1 MTLFAKLNHFIPLY
15 IFNCKLFIYSL
26 SEQNTIVNYD
36 SETDKFSTFFDNFK
50 KELKPKFN
58 KDTLNFAKEFNKLG
72 DNAKSQNL
80 DILISQF
87 KEVDSSVIDMAK
99 SVQNGSMEMDDFK
112 AKTLDATTASSKF
125 SRMAKTA
132 GTALKS
138 IGATA
143 LNMFGGVVIAE
154 VLSMAIKG
162 IYDFIHA
169 EEIAIEKGHE
179 AQDKIQESFTSYNQ
193 KVDSIKSLGQKFGD
207 DTAAIKTTSDAIEST
222 CYRTSERTIIPLTRV
237 HYLISICK
245 YLITALILL

>member
-36 SETDKFSTFFDNFK
+36 SETDKFSTFFDNFN

-143 LNMFGGVVIAE
+143 LNMFGGFLIAE
-154 VLSMAIKG
+154 GISLAIKG
-162 IYDFIHA
+162 IYNLVNADK
-169 EEIAIEKGHE
+169 IAIENGQKAQQEIKEVFDTYNGKVDTIKTLGKKF
-179 AQDKIQESFTSYNQ
+179 AQDA
-193 KVDSIKSLGQKFGD
+193 DSIK
-207 DTAAIKTTSDAIEST
+207 TTGDAIESM
-222 CYRTSERTIIPLTRV
+222 YVVERVREQIFPHLFN
-237 HYLISICK
+237 IS
-245 YLITALILL
+245 LPH

>member
-72 DNAKSQNL
+72 NDS
-80 DILISQF
+80 DIDKIASRF
-87 KEVDSSVIDMAK
+87 KEVDSNVIDMAK

-132 GTALKS
+132 GAALKS

-143 LNMFGGVVIAE
+143 LNMFGGFLIAE
-154 VLSMAIKG
+154 GILYHFLSISVSHF
-162 IYDFIHA
+162 YT
-169 EEIAIEKGHE
+169 
-179 AQDKIQESFTSYNQ
+179 FT
-193 KVDSIKSLGQKFGD
+193 
-207 DTAAIKTTSDAIEST
+207 
-222 CYRTSERTIIPLTRV
+222 
-237 HYLISICK
+237 
-245 YLITALILL
+245 